1 MWSQKG
7 LKMAVEGVSLGTF
20 LVFFFF
26 FFWLPCFLYRPKIFT
41 PQHTVVEGFRFKS
54 LRSPKLKVLATK
66 EIFAFSFFAHPSSQI
81 FSKRVSSVEVRDMGT

>member
-20 LVFFFF
+20 LIFFYFPNFLFF
-26 FFWLPCFLYRPKIFT
+26 IFFASLLPLQTEDFT
-41 PQHTVVEGFRFKS
+41 PQHTVVEGLRFKS

-81 FSKRVSSVEVRDMGT
+81 FSNESRQ